1 MKATITV
8 AYADDHVAVRQG
20 IVSCLEADKTI
31 QVVLQGSNG
40 QELLEGLLA
49 ATELPQ
55 VCLLDIN
62 MPKMSGFILVK
73 EIKKRW
79 PQVSCLVLTAFEIE
93 SYIIEMIKAGA
104 NGYLLKS
111 CDPDEMIEAV
121 HAVQQYGYYYSS
133 VANKKLFNAIQ
144 KCREDDTFFTD
155 REIEFLKYVC
165 NDISYAD
172 IAREMNTTYRTIDG
186 LRERL
191 STRLGVSSRVGLVL
205 TSIELGFYTIQS
217 PNYPKINK

>member
-1 MKATITV
+1 MNSRVTV

-20 IVSCLEADKTI
+20 IVSCLESDKTI

-62 MPKMSGFILVK
+62 MPRMSGFVLLR

-79 PQVSCLVLTAFEIE
+79 PELHCLVLTAFEVE

-111 CDPDEMIEAV
+111 CDPDEMVEAV
-121 HAVQQYGYYYSS
+121 HMVRQYGYYYSA
-133 VANKKLFNAIQ
+133 VANQRLFNAIR
-144 KCREDDTFFTD
+144 KSRENDTFFSD

-165 NDISYAD
+165 DDISYAD
-172 IAREMNTTYRTIDG
+172 IARQMNTTYRTIDG

-217 PNYPKINK
+217 PNYPKIKE

>member
-1 MKATITV
+1 MNARVTV

-62 MPKMSGFILVK
+62 MPRMSGFVLLK
-73 EIKKRW
+73 EIRKRW
-79 PQVSCLVLTAFEIE
+79 PELHCLVLTAFEVE

-111 CDPDEMIEAV
+111 CDPDEMIGAV
-121 HAVQQYGYYYSS
+121 HAVQQYGYYYSA
-133 VANKKLFNAIQ
+133 VANQRLFHAIR
-144 KCREDDTFFTD
+144 KSREDKAFFTD
-155 REIEFLKYVC
+155 REIEFLRYVC
-165 NDISYAD
+165 DDISYAD
-172 IAREMNTTYRTIDG
+172 IARQMNTTYRTIDG

-217 PNYPKINK
+217 PNYPKIKE